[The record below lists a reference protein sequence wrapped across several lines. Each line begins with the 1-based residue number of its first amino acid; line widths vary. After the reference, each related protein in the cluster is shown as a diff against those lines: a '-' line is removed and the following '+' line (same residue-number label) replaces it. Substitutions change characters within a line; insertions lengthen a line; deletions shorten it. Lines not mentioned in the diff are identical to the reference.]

1 MEQSINHLLVQGPF
15 CGKNLFFR
23 GTTGLLSITLS
34 LTGMWFAKSYNC
46 LHCRNWKISWVSINR
61 GIGWVPPPPPWWFTY
76 ATYGPWSEGDLKSSV
91 THLYVE
97 HVLVETNSL
106 DMQIFQSMPPPHPT
120 WNVHLQEVPVWV
132 VWKDYRDRKGG
143 GGESCFHQYK
153 MSKVTRT
160 SMSSGSLAADLWVA
174 RWM

>member
-23 GTTGLLSITLS
+23 VTTGLLSITLS

-106 DMQIFQSMPPPHPT
+106 DMQIFQSMPPPSHMECASSRGACLGRLEG
-120 WNVHLQEVPVWV
+120 LQGQKRGKVKAVSTNTRCPRWHEQACPVDHWLLTC
-132 VWKDYRDRKGG
+132 
-143 GGESCFHQYK
+143 E
-153 MSKVTRT
+153 
-160 SMSSGSLAADLWVA
+160 
-174 RWM
+174 